1 MIRTPALLVTA
12 ALLCV
17 ACGSDI
23 ITDPTPTSF
32 AGTWNGTVTDSLCGT
47 GTFQGVLLQSGSAV
61 TGTGSVT
68 FTKIGCSGIHGS
80 LNGTV
85 SGAVL
90 QATLQSSDPQY
101 CSLGLSVA
109 TSGSTITGTYAAV
122 NCSYTQTGSVS
133 ATRQ

>member
-32 AGTWNGTVTDSLCGT
+32 AGTWNGTVTDSL
-47 GTFQGVLLQSGSAV
+47 
-61 TGTGSVT
+61 
-68 FTKIGCSGIHGS
+68 SGIHGS